1 MKKEEIKSLTTEI
14 KQGTHA
20 QFVLD
25 SDSNKVYCKCGH
37 VAVFWQTGYLCGT
50 ITAYPCKFNKN

>member
-25 SDSNKVYCKCGH
+25 SDSNKVRTRCCILADWLFMWNNYRLSMQ
-37 VAVFWQTGYLCGT
+37 V
-50 ITAYPCKFNKN
+50 